1 MKRQF
6 VVILIIFLILELAVS
21 EQVKQ
26 KFGVGVGAGMQRTL
40 NGDVFLTTGT
50 AYSGNLKFGLTNDL
64 EIGLGFTYEYNYI
77 AWNMDSFYCPIAYP
91 NAHDNIIYPWRK
103 LKQRTGTDGVVY
115 QVTQPYSKKI
125 EWRTIIIN
133 DRSETLPIKFTY
145 TPLEIFFKFRSLSK
159 TIFNPYIIGGFGMI
173 MWKAQDDNGND
184 LDIYWFKDYYSDS
197 AYIPAGGEWKSFKA
211 NQLTA
216 MLSLGFEVFPIS
228 NVGIDVGIRGR
239 YLFPNEFTD
248 QVMDTLRGD
257 VQVMANLNFYYG
269 GVKDSDKDGVVDS
282 KDKCPDTPFGATV
295 DEFGCPIDSDQDG
308 VPDGLDMC
316 PNTPN
321 KAMVDATGCPS
332 DEDGDGVYDGIDK
345 CPGTPYGAQVN
356 PKTGCP
362 LDGDDDGVADFE
374 DACPNTPKGAYV
386 DANGCPFD
394 SDMDGV
400 YDGIDKCPNTPMGT
414 PVNEFGCERTKADS
428 DGDGVPDDKDRCP
441 GTPTGAIVD
450 ATGCPKDTD
459 GDGVPDY
466 QDACPRTPKGAIV
479 DANGC
484 PLDGD
489 GDGVYDGIDKC
500 PSTPLGARV
509 DSLGCSKDTDNDGV
523 PDGIDQCPR
532 TPPRAEVD
540 AKGCPKDDDNDGVYN
555 GIDRCPKTPPGTK
568 VDTTGCPEAP
578 KLKKGESITIR
589 INFKTCSWD
598 ISSEESIKLQDAL
611 NMMRAFPNMIIVVE
625 GHTDNRSIGAG
636 CKQKG
641 VKDNV
646 DLSFKRANAVRDW
659 LISNGIDGSR
669 IQVKG
674 YGATKPIASNDTANG
689 RAKNRRIE
697 LRCIENCPGE

>member
-1 MKRQF
+1 
-6 VVILIIFLILELAVS
+6 
-21 EQVKQ
+21 
-26 KFGVGVGAGMQRTL
+26 
-40 NGDVFLTTGT
+40 
-50 AYSGNLKFGLTNDL
+50 
-64 EIGLGFTYEYNYI
+64 
-77 AWNMDSFYCPIAYP
+77 
-91 NAHDNIIYPWRK
+91 
-103 LKQRTGTDGVVY
+103 
-115 QVTQPYSKKI
+115 
-125 EWRTIIIN
+125 
-133 DRSETLPIKFTY
+133 
-145 TPLEIFFKFRSLSK
+145 
-159 TIFNPYIIGGFGMI
+159 
-173 MWKAQDDNGND
+173 
-184 LDIYWFKDYYSDS
+184 
-197 AYIPAGGEWKSFKA
+197 
-211 NQLTA
+211 
-216 MLSLGFEVFPIS
+216 
-228 NVGIDVGIRGR
+228 
-239 YLFPNEFTD
+239 
-248 QVMDTLRGD
+248 
-257 VQVMANLNFYYG
+257 
-269 GVKDSDKDGVVDS
+269 
-282 KDKCPDTPFGATV
+282 
-295 DEFGCPIDSDQDG
+295 
-308 VPDGLDMC
+308 
-316 PNTPN
+316 
-321 KAMVDATGCPS
+321 
-332 DEDGDGVYDGIDK
+332 
-345 CPGTPYGAQVN
+345 
-356 PKTGCP
+356 
-362 LDGDDDGVADFE
+362 
-374 DACPNTPKGAYV
+374 
-386 DANGCPFD
+386 
-394 SDMDGV
+394 
-400 YDGIDKCPNTPMGT
+400 MGT

-568 VDTTGCPEAP
+568 VDTTGCPKAP

-636 CKQKG
+636 CKRKG

>member
-6 VVILIIFLILELAVS
+6 IVILIIFLILGLAVS

-103 LKQRTGTDGVVY
+103 LKQRTGSDGVVY
-115 QVTQPYSKKI
+115 QDQPYSKKI

-257 VQVMANLNFYYG
+257 VQAMANLNFYYG

-345 CPGTPYGAQVN
+345 CPGTPYGAQVD

-362 LDGDDDGVADFE
+362 LDGDGDGVADFE

-568 VDTTGCPEAP
+568 VDTTGCPKAP
-578 KLKKGESITIR
+578 KLKKGESITVR
-589 INFKTCSWD
+589 INFETCSWD

-611 NMMRAFPNMIIVVE
+611 NMMRAFPDMIIVVE